1 MKVIELGENKKYFW
15 LKLYNDFFTSKRVKR
30 LRSLAGGDTYTIIY
44 LKMQLKALK
53 DDGYLYFDDV
63 MDDFAEELALDI
75 DENADDVRVTIQ
87 YLSRVGLLESSENGK
102 EYFLPYVQKCIG
114 SETASTQR
122 SRLSRAN
129 KAAAAKV
136 EAKTN
141 AERQNSFRAKK
152 VCEENGHVP
161 FIEDYA
167 NKKRYNGN
175 YYICFKRD
183 KCECAICGSKQNLCM
198 HHIDGYD
205 EAKPQ
210 NSEANKMITL
220 CRECHSKVHAGQP
233 IPNEILESIGYWDF
247 SNESNEKCNTDATPM
262 QLPATTC
269 NTEIEKD
276 KETEIE
282 KEVEKKNNYQLVAD
296 MYNNTCVSFP
306 RLTKLSDS
314 RKKAIGARLKKY
326 SLEEIQRVFDLAEKS
341 DFLKGNNGRNWNAN
355 FDWLMNDTNMA
366 KVLDGNY
373 INKPR
378 PQSQNN
384 FSGVDDDFFRR
395 RMGL

>member
-1 MKVIELGENKKYFW
+1 MIELGENKKYFW

-122 SRLSRAN
+122 SRISRA
-129 KAAAAKV
+129 
-136 EAKTN
+136 
-141 AERQNSFRAKK
+141 RKK
-152 VCEENGHVP
+152 
-161 FIEDYA
+161 
-167 NKKRYNGN
+167 
-175 YYICFKRD
+175 
-183 KCECAICGSKQNLCM
+183 
-198 HHIDGYD
+198 
-205 EAKPQ
+205 
-210 NSEANKMITL
+210 
-220 CRECHSKVHAGQP
+220 
-233 IPNEILESIGYWDF
+233 
-247 SNESNEKCNTDATPM
+247 EKEVLQCNTDATPM
-262 QLPATTC
+262 QQIETKC
-269 NTEIEKD
+269 NTEIE
-276 KETEIE
+276 IE
-282 KEVEKKNNYQLVAD
+282 KELDKDIETEKNKYQLVAD

-341 DFLKGNNGRNWNAN
+341 DFLKGNNSRNWNAN
-355 FDWLMNDTNMA
+355 FDWLMNDANMA

-378 PQSQNN
+378 PQTQNN
-384 FSGVDDDFFRR
+384 FSGVDDDFFKR

>member
-1 MKVIELGENKKYFW
+1 MGENKKYFW
-15 LKLYNDFFTSKRVKR
+15 LKLYNDFFSSKRIKR

-102 EYFLPYVQKCIG
+102 EYFLPYVQTCIG
-114 SETASTQR
+114 SETASAQR
-122 SRLSRAN
+122 VRNYRAR
-129 KAAAAKV
+129 KKEQ
-136 EAKTN
+136 EAL
-141 AERQNSFRAKK
+141 
-152 VCEENGHVP
+152 P
-161 FIEDYA
+161 
-167 NKKRYNGN
+167 
-175 YYICFKRD
+175 
-183 KCECAICGSKQNLCM
+183 
-198 HHIDGYD
+198 
-205 EAKPQ
+205 
-210 NSEANKMITL
+210 
-220 CRECHSKVHAGQP
+220 
-233 IPNEILESIGYWDF
+233 
-247 SNESNEKCNTDATPM
+247 CNTNETPM
-262 QLPATTC
+262 KQVETKC
-269 NTEIEKD
+269 NTEIEKELEL
-276 KETEIE
+276 ETDIEIE
-282 KEVEKKNNYQLVAD
+282 KNKYQLIAD

-341 DFLKGNNGRNWNAN
+341 DFLKGNNSRNWNAN
-355 FDWLMNDTNMA
+355 FDWLMNDANMA

-373 INKPR
+373 TNKPR
-378 PQSQNN
+378 SQTQNN

>member
-1 MKVIELGENKKYFW
+1 MKVIELSENKKYFW

-114 SETASTQR
+114 SEGASAQR
-122 SRLSRAN
+122 MRELRARQ
-129 KAAAAKV
+129 KEQKV
-136 EAKTN
+136 SQSDNTVTPALPPVTN
-141 AERQNSFRAKK
+141 SDTE
-152 VCEENGHVP
+152 
-161 FIEDYA
+161 I
-167 NKKRYNGN
+167 
-175 YYICFKRD
+175 D
-183 KCECAICGSKQNLCM
+183 KE
-198 HHIDGYD
+198 
-205 EAKPQ
+205 
-210 NSEANKMITL
+210 
-220 CRECHSKVHAGQP
+220 
-233 IPNEILESIGYWDF
+233 LE
-247 SNESNEKCNTDATPM
+247 TDI
-262 QLPATTC
+262 
-269 NTEIEKD
+269 EIEKN
-276 KETEIE
+276 K
-282 KEVEKKNNYQLVAD
+282 YQLIAD

-341 DFLKGNNGRNWNAN
+341 DFLKGNNSRNWNAN
-355 FDWLMNDTNMA
+355 FDWLMNDANMA

-373 INKPR
+373 TNKPK
-378 PQSQNN
+378 PQTQNN